1 MRKVLSTLLL
11 AFMVVCFVNTNIAIA
26 ELGDI
31 NKPVLEITP
40 SIQIPLGN
48 GKIEQLFFVNG
59 WQFIQTRQE
68 FDIQD
73 IAIEIEP
80 VDKELTKNELWQLRG
95 ALYFSGVEDSF
106 LSGKDNHYIVGRF
119 ISYPYDNYRIV
130 SAVALING
138 EVVDLL
144 AQQMIMFSPNNI
156 RITGIR
162 TIQ

>member
-1 MRKVLSTLLL
+1 MRKLLSVLFIVLFVMCSSSTSY
-11 AFMVVCFVNTNIAIA
+11 AIM
-26 ELGDI
+26 GDI

-80 VDKELTKNELWQLRG
+80 VDKELTKNELLQLRG